1 MSLMRHPLYNA
12 VITRAHL
19 SRMEGSRRHV
29 AGSFKSQLI
38 DYSDLP
44 GGYGERLRGAF
55 GSFMII
61 RPSLFKCDWSLFSI
75 WNGVIVINQSG

>member
-1 MSLMRHPLYNA
+1 MYFTMQDQGRF
-12 VITRAHL
+12 I
-19 SRMEGSRRHV
+19 

-44 GGYGERLRGAF
+44 GGYGEGLRGAF

-75 WNGVIVINQSG
+75 WNGVIVINKSG